1 MSLQMK
7 LINKKI
13 VITGATSGIG
23 LKLLEMLYPNNT
35 IYIIARNRNKI
46 NKLQKRFPKIVA
58 LKIDLHNIDELK
70 VVADKLRVQ
79 TSNIDVLINNA
90 AVQYTTHFNDDN
102 FNIDTIIEEVSVNFI
117 ALSSLCHLLLPLLIS
132 HHNTTKKSTVILNV
146 NSGLALVPKT
156 SSAIYCATKSAVNSF
171 SQSLRQQL
179 NNSSVEVLQAFL
191 PVVNTPMTQGRG
203 DNKISTTDASKAIIF
218 GIENNIINH
227 DIGKVKWLRLLQRF
241 LPYVASNLMSKY

>member
-1 MSLQMK
+1 MK

-46 NKLQKRFPKIVA
+46 NKLQKRFPKVVA
-58 LKIDLHNIDELK
+58 LKVDLHNIDELK

-102 FNIDTIIEEVSVNFI
+102 FNIDTIIEEVNVNLI
-117 ALSSLCHLLLPLLIS
+117 ALSGLCYLLLPLLNS
-132 HHNTTKKSTVILNV
+132 NQSGSNTKAVIINI

-156 SSAIYCATKSAVNSF
+156 SSAIYCATKSAVDSF
-171 SQSLRQQL
+171 SQSLRRQL
-179 NNSSVEVLQAFL
+179 KSTRVEVLQAFL
-191 PVVNTPMTQGRG
+191 PVVDTPMTFGRS
-203 DNKISTTDASKAIIF
+203 DNKISISDASKAIIK
-218 GIENNIINH
+218 GIEKNTVNN
-227 DIGKVKWLRLLQRF
+227 DIGKVKLLRLLLRF
-241 LPYVASNLMSKY
+241 SPYVANKLMSKY